1 VKYTGRGK
9 ILFGCRRLGKVLRI
23 EVWDT
28 GPGIPEGERELIFEQ
43 FYRGRTPTGGRHRGL
58 GLGLALVRSLADIL
72 GHRVGVRSVEGK
84 GSMFFVEVPI
94 SDKPVAAVPPPARL
108 LPLPG
113 EAPGVLIIEDDP
125 AVRDSLELVLGNG
138 GYAVAAVS
146 SGEDAVALVEAGRF
160 SPAMVI
166 ADHSLPGVLSG
177 VDAAQRI
184 RGRRDETAG
193 LILTGEGSREKLDRY
208 SQLGLAW
215 MQKPVKAEDLL
226 ARVRELLPAAG
237 ERQPVPAG
245 SEPIL
250 VPLLDERVEEGDDGA
265 PTVFIVED
273 DEGLRTALT
282 MVLENDGLHAR
293 AFPTAMDFLAAYRRG
308 RSGCILIDIGLPG
321 MNGLQL
327 QQRLKSEAIELPVVI
342 VSGRGEVA
350 LAVQAMRDGAVDFLQ
365 KPVSDRMLIDTVRR
379 ALRRSEV
386 SSEIEAE
393 RDHVKERVARLTPRE
408 REIMAMVA
416 SGLANKEIAARLTIS
431 QRTVENH
438 RARVMHKMEARSL
451 ADLVRA
457 TGIAGMALAAA
468 RVPAGAPPPR

>member
-1 VKYTGRGK
+1 
-9 ILFGCRRLGKVLRI
+9 
-23 EVWDT
+23 
-28 GPGIPEGERELIFEQ
+28 
-43 FYRGRTPTGGRHRGL
+43 
-58 GLGLALVRSLADIL
+58 
-72 GHRVGVRSVEGK
+72 
-84 GSMFFVEVPI
+84 
-94 SDKPVAAVPPPARL
+94 
-108 LPLPG
+108 
-113 EAPGVLIIEDDP
+113 
-125 AVRDSLELVLGNG
+125 
-138 GYAVAAVS
+138 
-146 SGEDAVALVEAGRF
+146 
-160 SPAMVI
+160 
-166 ADHSLPGVLSG
+166 
-177 VDAAQRI
+177 
-184 RGRRDETAG
+184 
-193 LILTGEGSREKLDRY
+193 
-208 SQLGLAW
+208 
-215 MQKPVKAEDLL
+215 
-226 ARVRELLPAAG
+226 
-237 ERQPVPAG
+237 
-245 SEPIL
+245 
-250 VPLLDERVEEGDDGA
+250 VEEGDDGA